1 MEEVTSK
8 KKRSRFF
15 KRLFRGDGILY
26 KIFLY
31 LILIGISF
39 IYLYPILRMLSMSLM
54 SLEDLTDSQR
64 NWIPSALYF
73 QNYSKAFKALD
84 YFKALGDSLI
94 VSVIPSL
101 ISVIISAF
109 VGYGLG
115 VYEFKGK
122 KVILVLIIFAFLV
135 PTILTSLPTVVLY
148 RTLHL
153 TDSLWAYIIPALSGY
168 GIRQSLLILIFYQF
182 FRVLP
187 KELFE
192 SAEIDGAGEFR
203 IFLTIAVPLTLTA
216 FLICFLYSFVWY
228 FNETSL
234 ITLYFP
240 KKYHTLAS
248 GLQSFRQQYEQ
259 SFGKTVT
266 VGSLGELFNEGVLF
280 AGTLLSIA
288 PLILVYAVCQKWF
301 IEGIDKSGIAGQ

>member
-1 MEEVTSK
+1 MKSK
-8 KKRSRFF
+8 FIKRF
-15 KRLFRGDGILY
+15 FRGDGFLF
-26 KIFLY
+26 KFFLY
-31 LILIGISF
+31 AILIGISF

-64 NWIPSALYF
+64 NWVPSSLYL
-73 QNYSKAFKALD
+73 QNYVKAFKALD
-84 YFKALGDSLI
+84 FFESLGDSLI

-101 ISVIISAF
+101 ISVAIASL

-122 KVILVLIIFAFLV
+122 KLILILIIFSFLV

-148 RTLHL
+148 RTIKITDHL
-153 TDSLWAYIIPALSGY
+153 SAYIIPALCGY

-187 KELFE
+187 RELFE
-192 SAEIDGAGEFR
+192 SAELDGANDIQTF
-203 IFLTIAVPLTLTA
+203 ITIAVPLTLTA

-240 KKYHTLAS
+240 NKYHTLARNIE
-248 GLQSFRQQYEQ
+248 GFRATFELM
-259 SFGKTVT
+259 FGKTVT
-266 VGSLGELFNEGVLF
+266 VGAEGESYNQGILF

-288 PLILVYAVCQKWF
+288 PLITVYAFCQKWF
-301 IEGIDKSGIAGQ
+301 IEGIDRSGIAGQ